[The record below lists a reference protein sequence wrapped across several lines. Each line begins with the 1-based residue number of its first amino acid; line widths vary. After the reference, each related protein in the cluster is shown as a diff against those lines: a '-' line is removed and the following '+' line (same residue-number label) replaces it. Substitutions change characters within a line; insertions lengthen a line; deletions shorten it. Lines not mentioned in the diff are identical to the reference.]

1 MKFDGKVALVTGGG
15 RGIGAEIARNLA
27 RDGAAVAISA
37 RTESEVLTVVEEIVA
52 KGGRAQAFIA
62 DLSQADQA
70 AGLVGRVQAAMGPID
85 FLINN
90 AGIAGSAPVVKQT
103 LDEWNRIFAINVTAT
118 FLCTQAAL
126 PKMIE
131 RGSGRVV
138 NIASVA
144 ARFGAR
150 YIGAYAASK
159 HAVLG
164 FTRCVAA
171 EVAAFGIT
179 ANAVC
184 PGFVDTEM
192 VSSSVT
198 RIVEK
203 TGLPAEQALD
213 TIKGQSPQKRL
224 LTTSEVAA
232 MVSLLCS
239 EEGRGINGQ
248 ALVIDGGGLL
258 A

>member
-1 MKFDGKVALVTGGG
+1 MKFAGKVALVTGGG
-15 RGIGAEIARNLA
+15 RGIGAEIARSLA
-27 RDGAAVAISA
+27 REGAAVAVSA
-37 RTESEVLTVVEEIVA
+37 RTESEVKKVVKDIVTA
-52 KGGRAQAFIA
+52 GGRARHFVA
-62 DLSQADQA
+62 DLSEPS
-70 AGLVGRVQAAMGPID
+70 AGPALVQRVQDDLGPID

-90 AGIAGSAPVVKQT
+90 AGVASSAPVAKIS

-126 PKMIE
+126 PGMIE
-131 RGSGRVV
+131 RGAGRVV

-150 YIGAYAASK
+150 YIAAYAASK

-164 FTRCVAA
+164 FTRCLAA
-171 EVAAFGIT
+171 EVAPHGIT

-192 VSSSVT
+192 VSSSVD

-203 TGLPAEQALD
+203 TGLSKEQALD
-213 TIKGQSPQKRL
+213 TIKNQSPQKRL
-224 LTTSEVAA
+224 LTTPEVASVV
-232 MVSLLCS
+232 MMLCS

>member
-1 MKFDGKVALVTGGG
+1 MKFASKVALVTGGG
-15 RGIGAEIARNLA
+15 RGIGAEIARSLA
-27 RDGAAVAISA
+27 GDGAFVAVSA
-37 RTESEVLTVVEEIVA
+37 RTESEVRKVVEEITA
-52 KGGRAQAFIA
+52 AGGRAQYFLA
-62 DLSQADQA
+62 DLSQPDQA
-70 AGLVGRVQAAMGPID
+70 APLVSKVQAALGPID

-90 AGIAGSAPVVKQT
+90 AGIASSAPVVKQS
-103 LDEWNRIFAINVTAT
+103 LDEWNRIFAVNVTAT

-131 RGSGRVV
+131 RGSGRIV

-150 YIGAYAASK
+150 YIAAYAASK

-171 EVAAFGIT
+171 EVAANGIT

-198 RIVEK
+198 KIVEK
-203 TGLPAEQALD
+203 TGLSSDQALD

-232 MVSLLCS
+232 MVTLLCS

-248 ALVIDGGGLL
+248 ALVMDGGGLL